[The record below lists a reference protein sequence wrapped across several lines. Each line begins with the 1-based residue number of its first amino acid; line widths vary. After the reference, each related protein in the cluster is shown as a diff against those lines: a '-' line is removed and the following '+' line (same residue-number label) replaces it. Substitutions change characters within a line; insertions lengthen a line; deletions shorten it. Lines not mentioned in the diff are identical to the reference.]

1 MGFEFVEDALD
12 FPTLRVSAGEFGR
25 TGLVGVQNRRQ
36 QPILLGIVAAVV
48 DRVVDDS
55 DIERRYARP
64 VDARGRDDAGQPRPV
79 GQRLDMA
86 RPYSCFHTPQQVS
99 TGPGSLTPELESV
112 EAAVGEH

>member
-1 MGFEFVEDALD
+1 MTAENATDWRELFHELTAEQIGQLA
-12 FPTLRVSAGEFGR
+12 
-25 TGLVGVQNRRQ
+25 RRARRRH
-36 QPILLGIVAAVV
+36 L
-48 DRVVDDS
+48 VDDS
-55 DIERRYARP
+55 DIERRCARA